1 MLSELEHVVLGV
13 VGMEQPCTAYAV
25 RQVFRASP
33 SSHWSGSAGA
43 IYPLVRRLEKQG
55 LLRSTARRGDRRSTR
70 LYRLTTQG
78 QTELRAWLRPPLPDA
93 SALMDIDPLR
103 VRIRFLGALRKGERA
118 AVLAEAQA
126 KLRGHVE
133 RLQAEARQDRD
144 RGDLYRYLV
153 SRGAMRSVRAQL
165 SWLAEVER
173 TLQPQ

>member
-13 VGMEQPCTAYAV
+13 VGVEQPCTAYAI
-25 RQVFRASP
+25 RQVFRRSP
-33 SSHWSGSAGA
+33 SSYWSGSAGA
-43 IYPLVRRLEKQG
+43 IYPLVRRLEKQRFR
-55 LLRSTARRGDRRSTR
+55 RSTARRGDRRSAR
-70 LYRLTTQG
+70 LYCLTNQG

-103 VRIRFLGALRKGERA
+103 VRVRFLGALQKAERA

-126 KLRGHVE
+126 KLRKHVE
-133 RLQAEARQDRD
+133 RLQAEARQDRA

-153 SRGAMRSVRAQL
+153 SRGAIHSVRAQL

-173 TLQPQ
+173 VLQPQ